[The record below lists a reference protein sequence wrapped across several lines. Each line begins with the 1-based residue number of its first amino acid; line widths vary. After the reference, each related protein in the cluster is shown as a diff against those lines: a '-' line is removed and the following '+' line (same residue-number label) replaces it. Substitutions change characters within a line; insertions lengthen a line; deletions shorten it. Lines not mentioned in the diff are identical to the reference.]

1 MKKLFRTIL
10 ILSLL
15 SSSSALFAQKEKEK
29 KEPKRYEFL
38 KEREISKTYPASGNS
53 LNIENSFGSVKVST
67 WDKNEIKVDVHI
79 EASSDNKENA
89 EKVFARIDVIESKDG
104 NKIRFKTE
112 HKDNNK
118 KDDGCKNCKSSM
130 MINYTVQIPAGNT
143 LNIDNSFGSTE
154 IPDFKGAISLNSK
167 FGSLTAGNL
176 ANVEKLNVEF
186 GSANITSI
194 SNADVVFKFS
204 TIKVEKLSGKNKI
217 NMEFCG
223 SSRINLASDLTAL
236 DLRESYSTVNLK
248 PVVNFSATYNIS
260 TSFGSFKNKTN
271 ADINRTDTPDKYG
284 PDSDKKYEGKSGK
297 GDARIEVRS
306 SFGTIILGE
315 ATDEE
320 MKSKDK
326 EKSKEKKT
334 LS

>member
-1 MKKLFRTIL
+1 MKKLFRSIFIL
-10 ILSLL
+10 TLVFAT
-15 SSSSALFAQKEKEK
+15 SSLFAQKEKEK
-29 KEPKRYEFL
+29 NKEDKRYEFF
-38 KEREISKTYPASGNS
+38 KERDISKTYPASGNS
-53 LNIENSFGSVKVST
+53 LNVENSFGSVKVTT

-79 EASSDNKENA
+79 EASSDNKEYA
-89 EKVFARIDVIESKDG
+89 EKIFSRIDVTESKDG
-104 NKIRFKTE
+104 NKIKFKTE
-112 HKDNNK
+112 HKDNDK
-118 KDDGCKNCKSSM
+118 KEDGCKNCKSNM
-130 MINYTVQIPAGNT
+130 KINYTIQLPAGNT

-154 IPDFKGAISLNSK
+154 IPDFKGAVSLSSK

-186 GSANITSI
+186 GSATIESI
-194 SNADVVFKFS
+194 SNADVEFKFS

-223 SSRINLASDLTAL
+223 SSRINLANDLTAL

-248 PVVNFSATYNIS
+248 PVANFSATYTIT

-271 ADINRTDTPDKYG
+271 AEINRTDTPEKYG
-284 PDSDKKYEGKSGK
+284 PDSDKKYEGKSGSGGAK
-297 GDARIEVRS
+297 IDVKS

-320 MKSKDK
+320 MKSKN
-326 EKSKEKKT
+326 KEKKT